1 MPLRKSL
8 LLFGMTF
15 AAIPVFAQQQEK
27 QIDARLE
34 QAEAIVETIPDSA
47 QRIAAAELT
56 VARKA
61 GYAPGEMKSLFL
73 LSKVSQLTG
82 QDSLCRVW
90 AREGRQLAE
99 KHSDA
104 GYLGKF
110 LGQLGGYYFTVG
122 EADSAVWYFVK
133 AGLQFLQAG
142 DSLDYYK
149 TLSNKASALMRANV
163 LRAAADDYCAV
174 FGYFSRLKDTS
185 SFTQTAMNLAPTYDR
200 LGMKDSAG
208 YYFSIGEKNLA
219 WLKPYHRFSASLNL
233 AIFNEENDRIP
244 QALAYYDAAAAIA
257 EELGIPRQ
265 VIAMT
270 MNKGI
275 LEKKLK
281 NFKAAEAHFDK
292 ALALIGS
299 DSLFFDLKLG
309 TLTDLADVY
318 AAQGEWEK
326 AYQTHLQ
333 AAAVKEQLLGLE
345 KTQAI
350 AALEAEYDR
359 ALDQR
364 QIAEQ
369 QLALDR
375 EKSRRNR
382 LLLILTA
389 IGLLAAVVVF
399 FLWKTRRQKKTIE
412 TQHDTLRTLYGDLQH
427 RTKNYLQTVGAML
440 NLHSAQT
447 TDAAA
452 RRLLSEEQR
461 RVETIKLLEQKL
473 MQEERPASRVKVHEY
488 LEAILDNLSKALG
501 AHSPMQ
507 IVKDLQPL
515 EMDMEQAMSIG
526 LIVNELVM
534 NASKYAG
541 TEGVSPK
548 VSVSLHH
555 TDRLRLVVEDNGG
568 GLPADF
574 NPEAGHSFGLR
585 LAQLFAQRLGGT
597 LSWKN
602 NPGARFEFL
611 V

>member
-1 MPLRKSL
+1 MPFRKVL
-8 LLFGMTF
+8 LLFALVC
-15 AAIPVFAQQQEK
+15 AAISAHTQQRQQQ
-27 QIDARLE
+27 IDKRLE
-34 QAEAIVETIPDSA
+34 QAEAILDVIPDSA
-47 QRIAAAELT
+47 QRIAVTEL
-56 VARKA
+56 VAARKA
-61 GYAPGEMKSLFL
+61 GYLPGELKSLFV
-73 LSKVSQLTG
+73 LSKSSQLTG
-82 QDSLCRVW
+82 KDSLCQVW

-99 KHSDA
+99 KHADA

-110 LGQLGGYYFTVG
+110 LGQLGSYHATVG
-122 EADSAVWYFVK
+122 AMDSAVWYMSR

-142 DSLDYYK
+142 DSLGYYK
-149 TLSNKASALMRANV
+149 AMSNKATALMRANM
-163 LRAAADDYCAV
+163 LREAV
-174 FGYFSRLKDTS
+174 NDFLSVFKYFSRQKDTALL
-185 SFTQTAMNLAPTYDR
+185 TQIAMNLAPTYDQ
-200 LGMKDSAG
+200 LGMRDSAG
-208 YYFSIGEKNLA
+208 YYFSIGEKNLGL
-219 WLKPYHRFSASLNL
+219 LKPYHQFSALLNL
-233 AIFNEENDRIP
+233 AIFNEENDRI
-244 QALAYYDAAAAIA
+244 QKALAHYEAAAVIA
-257 EELGIPRQ
+257 AKLGIPRQ
-265 VIAMT
+265 VIAIT

-281 NFKAAEAHFDK
+281 NFKAAEAYFEK
-292 ALALIGS
+292 ALGLIGA
-299 DSLFFDLKLG
+299 DSLYFDLKLG
-309 TLTDLADVY
+309 ILEELTSVY
-318 AAQGEWEK
+318 VEQGRWEK

-333 AAAVKEQLLGLE
+333 ATAVKENLLGLE

-350 AALEAEYDR
+350 AVLEAEYDR

-364 QIAEQ
+364 RIAEQ

-375 EKSRRNR
+375 EQNRRSR
-382 LLLILTA
+382 LMLMITML
-389 IGLLAAVVVF
+389 GLLATVFIF

-412 TQHDTLRTLYGDLQH
+412 TQHDTLSMLYGDLQH

-473 MQEERPASRVKVHEY
+473 MQEQRPASRVKIHEY
-488 LEAILDNLSKALG
+488 LDVVLDNLSRVLG
-501 AHSPMQ
+501 AEGPMQ
-507 IVKDLQPL
+507 ITKDLQPF

-534 NASKYAG
+534 NASKHAG

-548 VSVSLHH
+548 VSVSLYH

-574 NPEAGHSFGLR
+574 NPEADNSFGLR
-585 LAQLFAQRLGGT
+585 LALLFARRLGGT

-611 V
+611 I

>member
-1 MPLRKSL
+1 MD
-8 LLFGMTF
+8 
-15 AAIPVFAQQQEK
+15 I
-27 QIDARLE
+27 RLE
-34 QAEAIVETIPDSA
+34 QAEALLGVNPDSA
-47 QRIAAAELT
+47 RLLAEIEWT
-56 VARKA
+56 AARKA
-61 GYAPGEMKSLFL
+61 GYVPGMLKSLFV
-73 LSKVSQLTG
+73 LSKSSQVTG
-82 QDSLCRVW
+82 KDSLCRVW

-99 KHSDA
+99 KHADA

-110 LGQLGGYYFTVG
+110 LGQLGSYYATVG
-122 EADSAVWYFVK
+122 EMDSAVWYMSK

-142 DSLDYYK
+142 DSLGYYK
-149 TLSNKASALMRANV
+149 AMSNKATALMRANM
-163 LRAAADDYCAV
+163 LRAAVNDFLSV
-174 FGYFSRLKDTS
+174 FNYFSRQKDTS
-185 SFTQTAMNLAPTYDR
+185 LLTQIAMNLAPTYDQ

-208 YYFSIGEKNLA
+208 YYFSIGEKNLDR
-219 WLKPYHRFSASLNL
+219 LIPYHQFSALLNL

-244 QALAYYDAAAAIA
+244 QALAHYEAAAVIA
-257 EELGIPRQ
+257 TELGIPRQ
-265 VIAMT
+265 VISIT

-292 ALALIGS
+292 ALGLIGA
-299 DSLFFDLKLG
+299 DSLYVDLKLG
-309 TLTDLADVY
+309 ILEDLTSVY
-318 AAQGEWEK
+318 VEQGRWEK

-333 AAAVKEQLLGLE
+333 AAAVKENLLGLE
-345 KTQAI
+345 KTKAI
-350 AALEAEYDR
+350 ADLEAQYDR

-369 QLALDR
+369 QLALNR
-375 EKSRRNR
+375 ERSRRSR

-389 IGLLAAVVVF
+389 LGLLAAVFIF

-412 TQHDTLRTLYGDLQH
+412 TQHDTLRMLYGDLQH

-473 MQEERPASRVKVHEY
+473 MQEQRPASQVKVHEY
-488 LEAILDNLSKALG
+488 LDAVLDNLSRALG
-501 AHSPMQ
+501 AHSPML

-574 NPEAGHSFGLR
+574 NPESGNSFGLR